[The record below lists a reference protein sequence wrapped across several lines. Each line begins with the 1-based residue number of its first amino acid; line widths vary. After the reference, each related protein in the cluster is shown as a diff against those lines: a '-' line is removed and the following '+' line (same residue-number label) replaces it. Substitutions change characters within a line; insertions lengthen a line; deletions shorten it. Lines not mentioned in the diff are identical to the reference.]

1 MCEVAPR
8 SGMARRQPL
17 FGHDFTDQPVA
28 HGDAIDGELGVDFA
42 IPGSAVGYF
51 MHAPDLGGER

>member
-1 MCEVAPR
+1 
-8 SGMARRQPL
+8 MARRQPL